1 MNINVNDPKKQNG
14 RSRSG
19 PDTSKDPDPQVEPQK
34 AKRRKF
40 SAKQKL
46 KILDEIDALD
56 RGEVGAY
63 LRRNGLYS
71 SSVSTW
77 RKQRDKGQLEAGGRV
92 LILGAAGGVG
102 HYAVQ
107 LARSLGVGRVVASC
121 SGRNAEWIADLGADR
136 VLDYTRGEVND
147 IGERF
152 DVIIDIAGG
161 ARIAYLRSLLAPGGS
176 LVLVG
181 GPGDGRLLGPA
192 TRVFAGLLTS
202 RFRPERVVGINT
214 TWSGA
219 DMAILGAML
228 GDGRVRSVIY
238 QEVGLDGVPAAIAEL
253 ERGHVPGKIVV
264 RPEVS
269 WL

>member
-77 RKQRDKGQLEAGGRV
+77 RKQRDKGQLDAMKPKKRGAKPKSAEAR
-92 LILGAAGGVG
+92 
-102 HYAVQ
+102 
-107 LARSLGVGRVVASC
+107 
-121 SGRNAEWIADLGADR
+121 
-136 VLDYTRGEVND
+136 
-147 IGERF
+147 
-152 DVIIDIAGG
+152 
-161 ARIAYLRSLLAPGGS
+161 RIAQQ
-176 LVLVG
+176 
-181 GPGDGRLLGPA
+181 
-192 TRVFAGLLTS
+192 
-202 RFRPERVVGINT
+202 ER
-214 TWSGA
+214 
-219 DMAILGAML
+219 
-228 GDGRVRSVIY
+228 
-238 QEVGLDGVPAAIAEL
+238 EAAKLQKEL
-253 ERGHVPGKIVV
+253 EKANLIIGVQKKLCDLFGIDSMTGEELK
-264 RPEVS
+264 
-269 WL
+269 